1 MDLPPLHDVA
11 EQALAAV
18 KPRLRGW
25 LHLGACPLAVVGG
38 GVLVVAA
45 HGTRA
50 RLACAIYAV
59 TAALLFGVSALYHRG
74 RWSRGSLALLKRCDH
89 ANIFLIIAG
98 TYTPFALLVL
108 PPGPGRVLLWTVW
121 LGALAG
127 VVFRVV
133 WVGAPRWLSVLLYIT
148 LGWTAVLLL
157 PSFLRSG
164 GWVMTVLIVLGGAL
178 YSAGGVVYALRRP
191 DPAPRIFGYHEVFH
205 ALTITAF
212 AVQYV
217 AVSLAAY

>member
-1 MDLPPLHDVA
+1 M
-11 EQALAAV
+11 
-18 KPRLRGW
+18 
-25 LHLGACPLAVVGG
+25 
-38 GVLVVAA
+38 
-45 HGTRA
+45 
-50 RLACAIYAV
+50 
-59 TAALLFGVSALYHRG
+59 
-74 RWSRGSLALLKRCDH
+74 
-89 ANIFLIIAG
+89 
-98 TYTPFALLVL
+98 
-108 PPGPGRVLLWTVW
+108 
-121 LGALAG
+121 
-127 VVFRVV
+127 
-133 WVGAPRWLSVLLYIT
+133 
-148 LGWTAVLLL
+148 LLL